1 MANRKF
7 AVCSPK
13 TIKMRITNYTALFRK
28 LCCQRTVQVSGE
40 LTTEPFTVVVSRS
53 RKEDF

>member
-1 MANRKF
+1 MLFLEIHTTFHGFPLALF

-13 TIKMRITNYTALFRK
+13 TIKIVPFYSENCVVR
-28 LCCQRTVQVSGE
+28 E
-40 LTTEPFTVVVSRS
+40 LTEPATAVVSRS